1 MSANARSE
9 VATGLDGKRRRWSR
23 FKYPQS
29 LYIYGGFLL
38 ILSFIA
44 YSIHYLNVPLSRI
57 LGMFGRLGD
66 VLANRYYPPD
76 MDYIYDL
83 DYFGA
88 VIETI
93 QMAYL
98 GSLFGILLSVI
109 LGWFAAHN
117 VSPSQRFIYPVAR
130 VITMGCRSVH
140 ELIWAILF
148 VTILGFGMLPGVLA
162 LTMFSIGFAG
172 KLFAE
177 EIEAIEMGQVEAIRA
192 MGGNHLQVFVFGVI
206 PQVRV
211 ALTGIAIY
219 TWDVAFRAAT
229 VVGFVGA
236 GGMGWYLKRN
246 VQQIETNRTAAI
258 LLSILA
264 LVIISEFISAWARNK
279 VDKAK

>member
-1 MSANARSE
+1 MKTPNIEMQDNNNNRQ
-9 VATGLDGKRRRWSR
+9 WSR

-29 LYIYGGFLL
+29 VIRYGILLGILIFL
-38 ILSFIA
+38 S
-44 YSIHYLNVPLSRI
+44 YSVHYLNIPLERF

-76 MDYIYDL
+76 MDYLNNKD
-83 DYFGA
+83 FAGA
-88 VIETI
+88 IIETI

-98 GSLFGILLSVI
+98 GALFGLVLAIF
-109 LGWFAAHN
+109 LGWFAAYN
-117 VSPSQRFIYPVAR
+117 VSPSRKYVYPLAR
-130 VITMGCRSVH
+130 LFAMGCRSVH
-140 ELIWAILF
+140 EMIWAILF
-148 VTILGFGMLPGVLA
+148 VTILGFGLLPGVLA

-177 EIEAIEMGQVEAIRA
+177 EVESIDMGEVEAIRA
-192 MGGNHLQVFVFGVI
+192 MGGTHLQVFVFGVF

-211 ALTGIAIY
+211 AFTGIAIY

-246 VQQIETNRTAAI
+246 IMQIETERTAAI
-258 LLSILA
+258 LLSIVF
-264 LVIISEFISAWARNK
+264 LVVISEFVSAWARRR
-279 VDKAK
+279 VSKAK